1 MALGGGS
8 AVAGIGKG
16 AKGAKAIVS
25 AMGREALEGVA
36 ADMVLAASGEGNLS
50 NLIKE
55 NAPDWYPT
63 WLTALSV
70 DEDDNPFEA
79 CLQDRPRGW
88 NAGCPYWCCRC
99 IPEGCPR

>member
-1 MALGGGS
+1 
-8 AVAGIGKG
+8 
-16 AKGAKAIVS
+16 
-25 AMGREALEGVA
+25 MGREALEGVA

-63 WLTALSV
+63 WLTALAV

-79 CLQDRPRGW
+79 AFKTAL
-88 NAGCPYWCCRC
+88 
-99 IPEGCPR
+99 EGGMLGAPIGAVGAYLKGARASRKALRKELE